1 VLRTALIAV
10 FALLPVGSAAAQSL
24 VWAGYGQNVDQ
35 ATALQ
40 TGQNVTLGYILPRPA
55 MGFAGVVGVPVDADT
70 GSRWV
75 SATGWFDRRMG
86 ASSMW
91 LNGTAS
97 VFAFDGPQVEGT
109 GLGSIASLDAHTA
122 FDVGPAEARLRV
134 GGRHGSH
141 FAGEQ
146 GYNRLLGRVGGGL
159 GVRTGMVELRGDL
172 DHWRAQEAGYNQIG
186 ARAALTDRQLQA
198 WAGVSNWLHD
208 ELVQTG
214 WDVGARLAVTDRVSI
229 LARGGVQAE
238 DILFWI
244 PPQRTWLVGLQL
256 RIGPSPLAAALP
268 VPVLR
273 SGREAVTLSLPAAE
287 LARAPAVAGTFSNWR
302 PIPMQRRGDRWQLAL
317 DLEPG
322 VHEYSFVT
330 ADGTWFVPEGTP
342 GRKPDGFGGHVA
354 VLIVQ

>member
-1 VLRTALIAV
+1 MAV
-10 FALLPVGSAAAQSL
+10 FALLPAGSAATQSL

-40 TGQNVTLGYILPRPA
+40 TGQNVTVGTILARPA
-55 MGFAGVVGVPVDADT
+55 AGFAGTLGVPVDADA
-70 GSRWV
+70 GSRWA

-86 ASSMW
+86 ASSVW

-97 VFAFDGPQVEGT
+97 VFAFDAPQVEGT
-109 GLGSIASLDAHTA
+109 GLGSVASLDAHTA
-122 FDVGPAEARLRV
+122 FDLGTAEARLRV

-141 FAGEQ
+141 LVGEQ
-146 GYNRLLGRVGGGL
+146 GYSRLVGRAGGGL
-159 GVRTGMVELRGDL
+159 GVRTGVLELRGDL
-172 DHWRAQEAGYNQIG
+172 DHWRGQEAGYNQIG
-186 ARAALTDRQLQA
+186 VRAALTDRRVQA
-198 WAGVSNWLHD
+198 WAGVSRWLD
-208 ELVQTG
+208 SDLVETG
-214 WDVGARLAVTDRVSI
+214 WDVGARLAVTDRVSL

-244 PPQRTWLVGLQL
+244 SPQRTWLVGLQL

-268 VPVLR
+268 VPVLP
-273 SGREAVTLSLPAAE
+273 SGRQAVTLSLPAGE
-287 LARAPAVAGTFSNWR
+287 LEAAPSVAGTFSNWR
-302 PIPMQRRGDRWQLAL
+302 PVPMQRRGHRWQLAL

-322 VHEYSFVT
+322 VHEYSFVS